1 MAGQSIIVMGVSGSG
16 KTTVGEAVARQI
28 HAKFIDGDDLHP
40 APIFRK
46 WGVGNRLMTR
56 TVCHG

>member
-28 HAKFIDGDDLHP
+28 HAKLLMVMIYTP

>member
-40 APIFRK
+40 PRQYSENGEWA
-46 WGVGNRLMTR
+46 TA
-56 TVCHG
+56 